1 MSDFDVILL
10 SKFSESLELEGYNV
24 EDIPCA
30 TKYIKIIYLEQCHGY
45 NPISVVSHLDEN
57 PKIKEKIGIQ
67 ENLNKSTIYRKKN
80 NLNKEDSEAYAG
92 IKNAAVRA
100 VLHTYSIGID
110 IPDHVIETH
119 DLTPVNINETEIKR
133 SLVRVATENWVD
145 ELLKILDPLT
155 FYRSEETDMSS
166 YIGICAHCALQNI
179 APSGAGDTADYLY
192 QDSVPSGR
200 TLLNYIRRANKRS
213 PEHYTHYPHE
223 LVNQFYSCFD
233 NFINLAAKLGF
244 YNRPQQLV
252 ADTTPIAT
260 SSTVDE
266 GQMIGGSGSGRTPAR
281 YGDRSFRYQFLSTVS
296 EPNKFIVSVEPY
308 HTKTKKSRRLDN
320 QLAAAVEHD
329 ELNIDHISCD
339 KGYYEKSII
348 KVMRNHLDDN
358 WVICAKRQG
367 EIKELKKNTKYG
379 EFEKTRISIGQPPL
393 RPEPG
398 AFAYP
403 LQQNIPS
410 GEEPQT
416 HLSSFD
422 STNDQTDDDAENQRK
437 PYIDKYAD
445 ESLIYYITDKELTLD
460 NKRKLHRCYRNRR
473 LIEPMIG
480 QIRHNHLPYTESI
493 DPAIRYYLIAMSA
506 LFYNMHYLI
515 NHHPSPV
522 YGVPLDISSK
532 EWLTAIRHVSLIVLA
547 AISFHT
553 VQCVIKYATDLF
565 AMWSQ

>member
-80 NLNKEDSEAYAG
+80 NLNKDDSEVYAG

-119 DLTPVNINETEIKR
+119 DLTPININETEIKR

-145 ELLKILDPLT
+145 ELLEILDPLT

-166 YIGICAHCALQNI
+166 YIGLCAHCALQNI
-179 APSGAGDTADYLY
+179 APSGAADTADYLY
-192 QDSVPSGR
+192 QSDSVPSGR
-200 TLLNYIRRANKRS
+200 TLLNYIRRANKKS
-213 PEHYTHYPHE
+213 PDHYAHYPYE
-223 LVNQFYSCFD
+223 LVDQFYDCFD
-233 NFINLAAKLGF
+233 NFVEFAADFGF
-244 YNRPQQLV
+244 YDGSQQLV
-252 ADTTPIAT
+252 ADTTPIPTSAT
-260 SSTVDE
+260 ADE
-266 GQMIGGSGSGRTPAR
+266 GQMIGGSGSRRAPAK
-281 YGDRSFRYQFLSTVS
+281 YGDKSFRYQFLSTVS

-308 HTKTKKSRRLDN
+308 HTKTKIPERLDN
-320 QLAAAVEHD
+320 QLAAAVGHD

-339 KGYYEKSII
+339 KEYYRKEVI
-348 KVMRNHLDDN
+348 KVVRKHLEN
-358 WVICAKRQG
+358 SWVICAKRQG
-367 EIKELKKNTKYG
+367 DIKELRKNAKYG
-379 EFEKTRISIGQPPL
+379 EFDKNPISIGQPPIK
-393 RPEPG
+393 PG
-398 AFAYP
+398 PAAFAYP

-410 GEEPQT
+410 GEKTQT
-416 HLSSFD
+416 HLSAFD
-422 STNDQTDDDAENQRK
+422 STIEQPDDNSENKRK
-437 PYIDKYAD
+437 RYVDKYAT
-445 ESLIYYITDKELTLD
+445 ESLIYYITDKKLTAD

-473 LIEPMIG
+473 LIEPIIG
-480 QIRHNHLPYTESI
+480 QIRHNNLPYTESI
-493 DPAIRYYLIAMSA
+493 DPAVRYYLIAMSA
-506 LFYNMHYLI
+506 LFYNMHYMI

-522 YGVPLDISSK
+522 YGMPLNISSK
-532 EWLTAIRHVSLIVLA
+532 EWLTAIREVTLS
-547 AISFHT
+547 
-553 VQCVIKYATDLF
+553 
-565 AMWSQ
+565 